1 MQTVCVFCSSSD
13 KIDGFYRRDAEKLGT
28 LLGKNKY
35 QVVYGGTT
43 TGLMGTVATSAQK
56 NGSHLIGVIPESLK
70 ELGLTNK
77 DSDEIRVCKDLR
89 ERKGIMDEL
98 SDAFIALPGGLGTYE
113 ELIEVLNLKFLGYH
127 EKPII
132 LLNRNDF
139 FNPFLTLLDHL
150 FETKFTPKEILELFE
165 VVENVDACIES
176 LRTPKKASITSKYL
190 IQSKVSQKI

>member
-13 KIDGFYRRDAEKLGT
+13 KIDESFRGYARQLGVE
-28 LLGKNKY
+28 LGKNNY

-43 TGLMGTVATSAQK
+43 TGLMGTVATSAQE
-56 NGSHLIGVIPESLK
+56 NGSNLIGVIPESLK
-70 ELGLTNK
+70 ELGLTNQYAN
-77 DSDEIRVCKDLR
+77 EIRVCKDLR

-132 LLNRNDF
+132 LLNPNGF
-139 FNPFLTLLDHL
+139 FNPFLVLLEHL
-150 FETKFTPKEILELFE
+150 FETKFTPQEIMQLFE
-165 VVENVDACIES
+165 VVENVEACIES
-176 LRTPKKASITSKYL
+176 LRKPKKASITSKYL